1 MSIKK
6 ALGKGLSALIPERN
20 EADNSKDEKITHLSL
35 DKISQNPN
43 QPRKTFSP
51 DKLRELI
58 ESIKENGIVQPIVVM
73 PKLDKYEIV
82 VGERRYR
89 AAKEAGFA
97 DIPCIIKKGWT
108 ASRSLETALIENIQ
122 REDLNP
128 IEEAMAYQYLI
139 IEHSLTQERIAQKVG
154 KSRPVIANALRLLS
168 LPMEIRNDVAGNII
182 SEGHAR
188 LLLSIEDEK
197 TRNAI
202 WADIKESF
210 LSVRQTENR
219 IKEFKDSG
227 TVKPSVKKKTSSDMV
242 HLENEL
248 TRALAVRVKLK
259 VKSKGRGKIEIN
271 FNNDEEL
278 ERLLEMLLYVEER
291 KSRRQDLNES
301 LL

>member
-6 ALGKGLSALIPERN
+6 ALGRGLSALIPEKS
-20 EADNSKDEKITHLSL
+20 EIENSREEKIIYLSL
-35 DKISQNPN
+35 DKISHNPN

-51 DKLRELI
+51 EKLRELV

-82 VGERRYR
+82 VGERRYK

-97 DIPCIIKKGWT
+97 DIPCIIKKGLT

-139 IEHSLTQERIAQKVG
+139 MEHSLTQERIAQKVG
-154 KSRPVIANALRLLS
+154 KSRPVVANALRLLS
-168 LPMEIRNDVAGNII
+168 LPMEIRSDVAGSII

-188 LLLSIEDEK
+188 LLLSIEDERA
-197 TRNAI
+197 RNAI
-202 WADIKESF
+202 WNDIKEKF
-210 LSVRQTENR
+210 LSVRQTENL
-219 IKEFKDSG
+219 IKNIKNNVR
-227 TVKPSVKKKTSSDMV
+227 VKTGAKSRVSPDIA
-242 HLENEL
+242 HIENEL
-248 TRALAVRVKLK
+248 TRALATKVKLK
-259 VKSKGRGKIEIN
+259 LKNKEKGRIEIN
-271 FNNDEEL
+271 FTNNEEL
-278 ERLLEMLLYVEER
+278 ERILEILLYLEDKRSKKQE
-291 KSRRQDLNES
+291 LNES